1 MWFPIQLAGW
11 FVAMVV
17 LMSIIEHQVHAR
29 LMHKA
34 PRHFLLKRISGRR
47 KIFTSHAVKHHGQYR
62 EHFHDEPV
70 PSGEDRGI
78 RLNLAEGLLQ
88 AVPVSG
94 ALCCVSLTAAAM
106 FPAVV
111 CLHHLIWNQIHLEMH
126 KPEGRFFS
134 RWAAYRYVARH
145 HFLHH
150 RHPDKN
156 FNVAFPVGDWL
167 FSTVAVPSPADRLAM
182 EEAGIA

>member
-1 MWFPIQLAGW
+1 MWLALSIAGW

-34 PRHFLLKRISGRR
+34 PRNFLLRRSTTRR
-47 KIFTSHAVKHHGQYR
+47 KIFTSHAVKHHRQYQS
-62 EHFHDEPV
+62 HFHDEPV
-70 PSGEDRGI
+70 PPGEDRGI

-88 AVPVSG
+88 AIPVSA
-94 ALCCVSLTAAAM
+94 ALWFVSIIAAAM
-106 FPAVV
+106 FPLVV
-111 CLHHLIWNQIHLEMH
+111 CLHHVIWNQIHLEMH

-134 RWAAYRYVARH
+134 QWAAYRYVARH

-150 RHPDKN
+150 RHPTKN

-167 FSTVAVPSPADRLAM
+167 FQTVAVATPEDRQAM
-182 EEAGIA
+182 ESEGIA

>member
-1 MWFPIQLAGW
+1 MVLSLQIVGW
-11 FVAMVV
+11 FAAMVV
-17 LMSIIEHQVHAR
+17 LMSVIEHQVHSR

-34 PRHFLLKRISGRR
+34 PRHFLLRGLTARR
-47 KIFTSHAVKHHGQYR
+47 KIFTSHAVKHHSQYR

-70 PSGEDRGI
+70 AEGEDRGI

-88 AVPVSG
+88 ALPVSA
-94 ALCCVSLTAAAM
+94 ALACVSVIAAPM
-106 FPAVV
+106 FLLVV
-111 CLHHLIWNQIHLEMH
+111 SLHHLIWNQIHLEMH
-126 KPEGRFFS
+126 KPEGRFFAN
-134 RWAAYRYVARH
+134 WAAYRYVARH

-167 FSTVAVPSPADRLAM
+167 FKTVAIPTSADRLAM
-182 EEAGIA
+182 QREGLV

>member
-1 MWFPIQLAGW
+1 MSLAIQIVGW

-17 LMSIIEHQVHAR
+17 LMSVIEHQVHSR

-34 PRHFLLKRISGRR
+34 PRHFLLRGLNARR
-47 KIFTSHAVKHHGQYR
+47 KIFTSHAVKHHRQYR

-70 PSGEDRGI
+70 AAGEDRGI
-78 RLNLAEGLLQ
+78 RLNLAEGLIQ
-88 AVPVSG
+88 AVPVSAG
-94 ALCCVSLTAAAM
+94 LLCVSVIAASM
-106 FPAVV
+106 FPLVV
-111 CLHHLIWNQIHLEMH
+111 CLHHVIWNQIHLEMH
-126 KPEGRFFS
+126 KPEGRFFAN
-134 RWAAYRYVARH
+134 WAAYRYVARH

-167 FSTVAVPSPADRLAM
+167 FKTVAVPTTADRLAM
-182 EEAGIA
+182 EREGLV

>member
-1 MWFPIQLAGW
+1 MWFPMQLAAW

-34 PRHFLLKRISGRR
+34 PRLFFLKRLSGRR

-88 AVPVSG
+88 AAPVS
-94 ALCCVSLTAAAM
+94 AILCCVSLTAAGRGC
-106 FPAVV
+106 FEPAR
-111 CLHHLIWNQIHLEMH
+111 
-126 KPEGRFFS
+126 RFAH
-134 RWAAYRYVARH
+134 AAV
-145 HFLHH
+145 
-150 RHPDKN
+150 
-156 FNVAFPVGDWL
+156 
-167 FSTVAVPSPADRLAM
+167 TADDDAAQDLDF
-182 EEAGIA
+182 

>member
-1 MWFPIQLAGW
+1 MWLSIRIVGW

-34 PRHFLLKRISGRR
+34 PRSSLLRRFRARR
-47 KIFTSHAVKHHGQYR
+47 KIFTSHAVEHHRQYR
-62 EHFHDEPV
+62 EHFHDHPV
-70 PSGEDRGI
+70 PAGEDRGI

-88 AVPVSG
+88 AVPVSLG
-94 ALCCVSLTAAAM
+94 LAFLSTIAAVM
-106 FPAVV
+106 FPLVV
-111 CLHHLIWNQIHLEMH
+111 CIHHVLWNQIHLEMH
-126 KPEGRFFS
+126 KPTGRFFS
-134 RWAAYRYVARH
+134 SWAAYRYVARH

-167 FSTVAVPSPADRLAM
+167 FRTVAVVSDADRLAM
-182 EEAGIA
+182 REEGIA